1 MLSKGS
7 HSMQTQP
14 ETGAVA
20 QSQEVSSSVSSRWKW
35 VLYVAAGIGIVLAVK
50 YLHVQDLL
58 KAALDWI
65 GKLGPWGPL
74 IFAGIYVV
82 ATVLFVPG
90 SVLTLG
96 AGAVFGVALGSVCVS
111 ISATLGAT
119 AAFLVGR
126 YLARDAIARKIEKH
140 EKFTTIDRAVADEGW
155 KIVLLTRLSPVF
167 PFTLLNYAFGLTR
180 VRLSHYVL
188 ASWLGMIPGTLMY
201 VYLGSLV
208 NLGAGHRQRTTG
220 EWILYGVGLLA
231 TVTVTVFV
239 TRLAKGALAKK
250 IGSNKTV
257 QTSKEIMNVPLAPVL
272 VRPADAHNARLV
284 SYVHPPDW
292 QNPTA
297 APCYNLVVIG

>member
-1 MLSKGS
+1 
-7 HSMQTQP
+7 MQTQP
-14 ETGAVA
+14 ETSAVA
-20 QSQEVSSSVSSRWKW
+20 HSREVSSSVSSRWKW

-140 EKFTTIDRAVADEGW
+140 EKFTAIDRVVADEGW
-155 KIVLLTRLSPVF
+155 KIVFLTPLSPVF
-167 PFTLLNYAFGLTR
+167 PFTLLNYAFGLTG
-180 VRLSHYVL
+180 VRLGQYVL
-188 ASWLGMIPGTLMY
+188 APWIGMMPGTVMY
-201 VYLGSLV
+201 VFLGSLV
-208 NLGAGHRQRTTG
+208 NVGAGYRQRTTG
-220 EWILYGVGLLA
+220 EWVLYGAGLLA
-231 TVTVTVFV
+231 TIAVTIFV
-239 TRLAKGALAKK
+239 TRMARKALEKK
-250 IGSNKTV
+250 ISSSE
-257 QTSKEIMNVPLAPVL
+257 TS
-272 VRPADAHNARLV
+272 HN
-284 SYVHPPDW
+284 S
-292 QNPTA
+292 QSS
-297 APCYNLVVIG
+297 

>member
-1 MLSKGS
+1 MRR
-7 HSMQTQP
+7 P
-14 ETGAVA
+14 RVA
-20 QSQEVSSSVSSRWKW
+20 
-35 VLYVAAGIGIVLAVK
+35 IVLALK

-65 GKLGPWGPL
+65 GKLGPWGPV
-74 IFAGIYVV
+74 IFVGLYVV
-82 ATVLFVPG
+82 ATVLFIPG

-126 YLARDAIARKIEKH
+126 YLARDAIARKIEKNQ
-140 EKFTTIDRAVADEGW
+140 KFATIDRAVADEGW

-180 VRLSHYVL
+180 VKLSHYVL
-188 ASWLGMIPGTLMY
+188 ASWIGMIPGTVMY

-208 NLGAGHRQRTTG
+208 NVGAGHRQRTTG

-231 TVTVTVFV
+231 TVAVTVFV
-239 TRLAKGALAKK
+239 TRLARNAWQERSAAMSQCKN
-250 IGSNKTV
+250 SKTSRV
-257 QTSKEIMNVPLAPVL
+257 APSEPVL
-272 VRPADAHNARLV
+272 VKPADAHNTRLV

-292 QNPTA
+292 QNPSP
-297 APCYNLVVIG
+297 APRYNLVVIGAGTAGLVTAAGAAGLGAKVALGREVSPGRRLP